1 MLNYVVSFEEV
12 AAHEEFPKVMMV
24 EIIGPECEVD
34 EVDCETFDKQ
44 CADEVTY

>member
-1 MLNYVVSFEEV
+1 MFNDVVNFKEV
-12 AAHEEFPKVMMV
+12 AADEEFPKVMMV

-34 EVDCETFDKQ
+34 EVDCEAFDKQ